1 VSLRTSTTTTTTTT
15 ILYLGQL
22 CCVGVYFG
30 KSLSWKFCKLVTI
43 QSPDVQVNAAQTQPV
58 ARRSLRKIM
67 HIISCHMAN
76 ALLPGRK
83 RACVTDFAADAH
95 GLCLPI
101 QKTPVVFF

>member
-1 VSLRTSTTTTTTTT
+1 VSLRTSTTTTTTT

-58 ARRSLRKIM
+58 ARRSLHKIM
-67 HIISCHMAN
+67 HSISCHMAN
-76 ALLPGRK
+76 ALLPGCK

-101 QKTPVVFF
+101 QKTPDVFF